1 MKIPVIILCIILS
14 ARLHAQINILDLGAN
29 ADGKTLNTHII
40 QHAIDSCAAKGG
52 GKVVVPKGRFLT
64 GSIILKTGVKL
75 HITEGGVLL
84 GSARRDDYIKHDWFA
99 LILAKGQKNIGIEG
113 KGTIDGQG
121 SALAADVE
129 RMKAAGLLPKNIKP
143 YARPDE
149 SQRPQII
156 EMSDCQN
163 IKIKDI
169 TIKNAA
175 CWVQTYHQC
184 TDMVIKNMT
193 VESMTYWNNDGID
206 LVDCR
211 NVKMTDCNINSADDA
226 LCLKSH
232 SLQSACENII
242 IKRCTLR
249 SSASAIKFGTASYG
263 GFKHIRIKNI
273 YVYDTYRS
281 AIALESVDGGFI
293 EDVKIKNV
301 KAKNTGNA
309 LFIRLG
315 HRNQSRPVGY
325 IKDIFITNLKADIP
339 KGKPDIHYAI
349 AGPLADSVS
358 NLLPSSIVG
367 LPEHHIKNV
376 YLKNIDIAFGGGGNK
391 DTAYIPITDLKR
403 IPEHPKEYPE
413 FSMFGELPA
422 WGFFLRHTEG
432 VYFKRVTLKLLE
444 KDYRPA
450 IVTDDVLDFTKKKVI
465 IRQ

>member
-1 MKIPVIILCIILS
+1 
-14 ARLHAQINILDLGAN
+14 
-29 ADGKTLNTHII
+29 
-40 QHAIDSCAAKGG
+40 
-52 GKVVVPKGRFLT
+52 
-64 GSIILKTGVKL
+64 
-75 HITEGGVLL
+75 
-84 GSARRDDYIKHDWFA
+84 
-99 LILAKGQKNIGIEG
+99 
-113 KGTIDGQG
+113 
-121 SALAADVE
+121 
-129 RMKAAGLLPKNIKP
+129 
-143 YARPDE
+143 
-149 SQRPQII
+149 
-156 EMSDCQN
+156 
-163 IKIKDI
+163 
-169 TIKNAA
+169 
-175 CWVQTYHQC
+175 
-184 TDMVIKNMT
+184 
-193 VESMTYWNNDGID
+193 
-206 LVDCR
+206 
-211 NVKMTDCNINSADDA
+211 
-226 LCLKSH
+226 
-232 SLQSACENII
+232 
-242 IKRCTLR
+242 
-249 SSASAIKFGTASYG
+249 
-263 GFKHIRIKNI
+263 
-273 YVYDTYRS
+273 
-281 AIALESVDGGFI
+281 
-293 EDVKIKNV
+293 
-301 KAKNTGNA
+301 